1 MSSCSKGKET
11 LKEASQE
18 TGIKNRHQKSKYC
31 DSVIS
36 KIIIIVMIT
45 IIIIMVII
53 ITTIIIIIIIII
65 IITWNYHYQY
75 RTQIKLLHF
84 LFWNFQTISWHFL

>member
-18 TGIKNRHQKSKYC
+18 TGIKNKHQKSKYC

-36 KIIIIVMIT
+36 KIIIIVMI
-45 IIIIMVII
+45 IIIIVII
-53 ITTIIIIIIIII
+53 ITIII

-75 RTQIKLLHF
+75 RTHIKLLHF
-84 LFWNFQTISWHFL
+84 

>member
-18 TGIKNRHQKSKYC
+18 TGIKNKHHKSKCC

-36 KIIIIVMIT
+36 KIIIIIV
-45 IIIIMVII
+45 
-53 ITTIIIIIIIII
+53 IIIIIII

-84 LFWNFQTISWHFL
+84 LFWNSQTISWHFL

>member
-36 KIIIIVMIT
+36 KIIIIVMIII

-53 ITTIIIIIIIII
+53 ITIII
-65 IITWNYHYQY
+65 IIT
-75 RTQIKLLHF
+75 
-84 LFWNFQTISWHFL
+84 

>member
-31 DSVIS
+31 DSVMS
-36 KIIIIVMIT
+36 KIIIIVMI
-45 IIIIMVII
+45 
-53 ITTIIIIIIIII
+53 IIIIIIIIVI
-65 IITWNYHYQY
+65 VIT
-75 RTQIKLLHF
+75 I
-84 LFWNFQTISWHFL
+84 

>member
-36 KIIIIVMIT
+36 KIIII
-45 IIIIMVII
+45 IIIIIV
-53 ITTIIIIIIIII
+53 IIIIIIII
-65 IITWNYHYQY
+65 IIT
-75 RTQIKLLHF
+75 
-84 LFWNFQTISWHFL
+84 

>member
-36 KIIIIVMIT
+36 KIIITVM
-45 IIIIMVII
+45 
-53 ITTIIIIIIIII
+53 IIIIIIIII
-65 IITWNYHYQY
+65 VIIIT
-75 RTQIKLLHF
+75 IIIIIII
-84 LFWNFQTISWHFL
+84 TIT

>member
-36 KIIIIVMIT
+36 KIIIIVMI
-45 IIIIMVII
+45 IIIIVII
-53 ITTIIIIIIIII
+53 ITIII

-75 RTQIKLLHF
+75 RTHIKLLHF
-84 LFWNFQTISWHFL
+84 